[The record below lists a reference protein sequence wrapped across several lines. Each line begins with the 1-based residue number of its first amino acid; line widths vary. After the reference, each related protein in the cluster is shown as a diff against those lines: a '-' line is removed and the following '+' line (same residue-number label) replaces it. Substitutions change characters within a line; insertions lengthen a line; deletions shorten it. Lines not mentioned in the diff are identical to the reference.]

1 VKWEPL
7 LAMVALLLLGLW
19 LVWGPGATHR
29 YTLRDG
35 ARVDP
40 IRLANAR
47 GVIETAPDPASGE
60 PTFRI
65 LLRDGFASPP
75 LPARQFRETFGD
87 AVYQAAIADRTNF
100 FFRLFN
106 ITSWWS
112 LAWIAVGLTGQLAFT
127 GRTLIQW
134 FISERKRESV
144 VPVIFWWLSLGG
156 GVMLFAYFAWRQDVV
171 GVLGQS
177 AGVVIYARNLRLI
190 AKRQRRAARDAVRLE
205 STPAATPAPSAPR
218 RLE

>member
-7 LAMVALLLLGLW
+7 LAMAALLLLGLW
-19 LVWGPGATHR
+19 LVWGPGTMQR
-29 YTLRDG
+29 FDLRDG
-35 ARVDP
+35 ARTEP

-47 GVIETAPDPASGE
+47 GIIETAPDPVTGQ

-65 LLRDGFASPP
+65 LLRDGFESPP
-75 LPARQFRETFGD
+75 LAADQFRATFGEG
-87 AVYQAAIADRTNF
+87 VYQAAIADRSNVL
-100 FFRLFN
+100 FRLFN

-112 LAWIAVGLTGQLAFT
+112 LAWIAIGLTGQLAFT

-144 VPVIFWWLSLGG
+144 VPVIFWWLSLVG

-190 AKRQRRAARDAVRLE
+190 AKRQRRERRDAARAG
-205 STPAATPAPSAPR
+205 TAPPPGENSA
-218 RLE
+218 LSAKAE

>member
-1 VKWEPL
+1 MKWEPL
-7 LAMVALLLLGLW
+7 LAMAALLLLGLW
-19 LVWGPGATHR
+19 LVWGPGTMHR
-29 YTLRDG
+29 FDVRDG
-35 ARVDP
+35 ARTEP

-47 GVIETAPDPASGE
+47 GIIETAPDPATGE

-65 LLRDGFASPP
+65 LLRDGFESPA
-75 LPARQFRETFGD
+75 LPADQFRTTFGD
-87 AVYQAAIADRTNF
+87 GVYRAAIADRSNVL
-100 FFRLFN
+100 FRIFN

-112 LAWIAVGLTGQLAFT
+112 MAWIAVGLAGQLAFT

-190 AKRQRRAARDAVRLE
+190 AKRRRREARISARLE
-205 STPAATPAPSAPR
+205 PLPEGQRPAQPLGTD
-218 RLE
+218 